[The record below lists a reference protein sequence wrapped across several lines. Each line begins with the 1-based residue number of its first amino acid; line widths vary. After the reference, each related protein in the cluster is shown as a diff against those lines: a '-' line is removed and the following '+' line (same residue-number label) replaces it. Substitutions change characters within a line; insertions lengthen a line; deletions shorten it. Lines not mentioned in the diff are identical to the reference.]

1 MLVGNGEGEAFHDGE
16 EVFPDEAFEGD
27 VLVVEEVTGVKG
39 EPDGHAVELPPV
51 AAEAGHVHFL
61 RTEKLS

>member
-1 MLVGNGEGEAFHDGE
+1 MENKFGKIVQVIGA
-16 EVFPDEAFEGD
+16 
-27 VLVVEEVTGVKG
+27 VVEEVTGVKG

-61 RTEKLS
+61 RTEKPLQGERHPIFWRRW